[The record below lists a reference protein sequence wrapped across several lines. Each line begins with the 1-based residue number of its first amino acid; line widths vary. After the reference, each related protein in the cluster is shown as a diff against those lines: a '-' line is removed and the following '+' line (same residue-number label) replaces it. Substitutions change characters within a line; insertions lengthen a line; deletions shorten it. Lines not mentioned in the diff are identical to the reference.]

1 MKFLMLKKTQ
11 SESGA
16 FSNFILKQKKTVRQI
31 HPFSSSAAIGFNAKY
46 ICSNNTK
53 HVYGPSSPFERMIK
67 LKTKFISFG
76 IPINENCS
84 QVHHAEFNMGVPYRY
99 TKEFEKRLKLEKEY
113 IEKNFIYL
121 YFIKILQEKTIKIKL
136 LLIILKKSKVIK
148 RKFGNNYIYQYSI
161 NNFYHHTIDLMKK
174 IFFVGWDTDLKVN

>member
-1 MKFLMLKKTQ
+1 MLKKHKVNN
-11 SESGA
+11 A

-99 TKEFEKRLKLEKEY
+99 TKEFEKKIRIRKRVYKEKFYLFVLYKEF
-113 IEKNFIYL
+113 IGKKRNRNKIIVNNFKN
-121 YFIKILQEKTIKIKL
+121 
-136 LLIILKKSKVIK
+136 KSKVIK
-148 RKFGNNYIYQYSI
+148 RKLGDNYIYQYSM

-174 IFFVGWDTDLKVN
+174 KFFVGWGVDLKVS